1 MAEWRHAS
9 YGFVPDDA
17 VAGGHDV
24 NGETIYVGRCH
35 MDGDLVPGKIVP
47 SHGVVYVPISGE
59 EKNSST
65 YEYLVRPNYGSLEW
79 VPSADGVIPSGAVNG
94 GHTSSQEPLFI
105 GRAYYEGSWVIGK
118 VHQTH
123 RVLYV
128 PFAGRESA
136 LSDYEVLVIRY

>member
-1 MAEWRHAS
+1 MIIVLLFIVKWFLTHLFYS
-9 YGFVPDDA
+9 
-17 VAGGHDV
+17 
-24 NGETIYVGRCH
+24 
-35 MDGDLVPGKIVP
+35 LSQIVP

-105 GRAYYEGSWVIGK
+105 G
-118 VHQTH
+118 
-123 RVLYV
+123 
-128 PFAGRESA
+128 
-136 LSDYEVLVIRY
+136 